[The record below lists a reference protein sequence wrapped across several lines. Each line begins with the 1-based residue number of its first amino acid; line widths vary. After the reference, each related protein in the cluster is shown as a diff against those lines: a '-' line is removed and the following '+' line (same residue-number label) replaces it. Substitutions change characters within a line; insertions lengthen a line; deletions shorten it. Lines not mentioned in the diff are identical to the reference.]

1 MSDTSYTPMN
11 RDGSSNNTEKAVLS
25 NPVSNS
31 SDATTPKREVTIT
44 IGHPDY
50 IGFERDVPV
59 EVLHNSGVPLELYI
73 ETEDE
78 RQIRLEDE
86 YYADPSNYDNRRRNS
101 EGARIGLAA
110 RELLRNRSTA
120 GH

>member
-11 RDGSSNNTEKAVLS
+11 RDGSNENTKKTEVS
-25 NPVSNS
+25 NPMSNS
-31 SDATTPKREVTIT
+31 SDAAMPKRELTIAY
-44 IGHPDY
+44 GGPDY
-50 IGFERDVPV
+50 IDLERDVPD
-59 EVLHNSGVPLELYI
+59 EVLQNAGVPRGLYY

-110 RELLRNRSTA
+110 RELLRNRSTP